1 MKYSQ
6 IFKQKLEIARY
17 SESTIKTYI
26 STLASFFRSLDGV
39 SIEEVNEIVIEKYLL
54 KEIKEK
60 KISQSFQ
67 KHILGSVKLF
77 YEVMFNKKLSL
88 SHLYPKRVSHS
99 LPKYLSK
106 EEILKMLTVT
116 ENLKHKSLISLLYG
130 CGLRVS
136 EVINL
141 KIRDIDSKSGTI
153 SIIQAKGKKDRYV
166 MLPQS
171 VLPLLR
177 DYFKMF
183 SPSTYLFEG
192 EEGEKYSIR
201 SVQLIVKQAALKAKI
216 QKLVTPHILRHSF
229 ATHLIENGTDIR
241 YIQELLGHNSVTTT
255 QIYTHITDLK
265 IRKIQSP
272 LDF

>member
-6 IFKQKLEIARY
+6 IFRQKLEVARY
-17 SESTIKTYI
+17 SESTIKTYL
-26 STLASFFRSLDGV
+26 STLATFFRTLNGV
-39 SIEEVNEIVIEKYLL
+39 TIENVDEATVEKYLYN
-54 KEIKEK
+54 EIKEK
-60 KISQSFQ
+60 NISQSFQ

-77 YEVMFNKKLSL
+77 YDVMFNKKMSL
-88 SHLYPKRVSHS
+88 SHLYPKRVEHT
-99 LPKYLSK
+99 LPKYLSR
-106 EEILKMLTVT
+106 EDILKMINLT
-116 ENLKHKSLISLLYG
+116 ENLKHRSMISLLYG

-136 EVINL
+136 ELINM
-141 KIRDIDSKSGTI
+141 KIIDIDSKSGTI
-153 SIIQAKGKKDRYV
+153 SIVQAKGKKDRYV

-177 DYFKMF
+177 EYFKKY
-183 SPSTYLFEG
+183 SPKTYLFEG
-192 EEGEKYSIR
+192 AADEKYSPR
-201 SVQLIVKQAALKAKI
+201 SVQQIVKQSAVRAKI

-241 YIQELLGHNSVTTT
+241 YIQELLGHNSVVTT

-272 LDF
+272 LDL

>member
-6 IFKQKLEIARY
+6 IFRQKLEIARY

-39 SIEEVNEIVIEKYLL
+39 AIEEVDEIVVEKYLL
-54 KEIKEK
+54 KEINEK

-77 YEVMFNKKLSL
+77 YEVMFNKKLSV
-88 SHLYPKRVSHS
+88 SHLYPKRVNHS

-141 KIRDIDSKSGTI
+141 KITDIDSKSGTI
-153 SIIQAKGKKDRYV
+153 SIIKAKGKKDRYV

-177 DYFKMF
+177 EYFKIF
-183 SPSTYLFEG
+183 SPSIYLFEG
-192 EEGEKYSIR
+192 EEGEKYSTR
-201 SVQLIVKQAALKAKI
+201 SVQLIVKQVALKAKI
-216 QKLVTPHILRHSF
+216 QKVIYIYIKNR
-229 ATHLIENGTDIR
+229 IIR
-241 YIQELLGHNSVTTT
+241 A
-255 QIYTHITDLK
+255 
-265 IRKIQSP
+265 
-272 LDF
+272 

>member
-6 IFKQKLEIARY
+6 IFRQKLEVARY
-17 SESTIKTYI
+17 SDSTIKTYI
-26 STLASFFRSLDGV
+26 STLATFFNAINHV
-39 SIEEVNEIVIEKYLL
+39 AIEDVDEVIIEKYLHN
-54 KEIKEK
+54 EIKEK
-60 KISQSFQ
+60 SISQSFQ
-67 KHILGSVKLF
+67 KHILGSIKLF
-77 YEVMFNKKLSL
+77 YEMIFNKKLSL
-88 SHLYPKRVSHS
+88 SHLYPKRVEHT

-106 EEILKMLTVT
+106 EEILKMISLT
-116 ENLKHKSLISLLYG
+116 ENLKHKSMISLLYG

-136 EVINL
+136 ELINM
-141 KIRDIDSKSGTI
+141 KITDIDSKSGRI
-153 SIIQAKGKKDRYV
+153 SIIQSKGKKDRYV

-177 DYFKMF
+177 EYFKKY
-183 SPSTYLFEG
+183 SPKTYLFEG
-192 EEGEKYSIR
+192 NANEKYSPR
-201 SVQLIVKQAALKAKI
+201 SVQQIVKQSAVRAKI

-241 YIQELLGHNSVTTT
+241 YIQELLGHNSVITT

-272 LDF
+272 LDM